1 MKDIRSKIIINLEIN
16 NLDLIST
23 INILSEELS
32 ITVDELIMCSIE
44 KLIYDIEY
52 VRRLRN

>member
-1 MKDIRSKIIINLEIN
+1 MKTINSKIIMNLEID
-16 NLDLIST
+16 NLDLISK
-23 INILSEELS
+23 INILSQELS

-44 KLIYDIEY
+44 KMIYDIEY